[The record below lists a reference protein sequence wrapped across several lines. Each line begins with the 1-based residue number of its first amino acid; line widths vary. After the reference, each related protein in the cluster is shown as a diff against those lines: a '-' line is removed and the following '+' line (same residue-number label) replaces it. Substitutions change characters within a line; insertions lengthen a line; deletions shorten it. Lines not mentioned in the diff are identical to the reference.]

1 MEDLH
6 FLRLWDRY
14 NKLLTKTQREITDL
28 YFNYDLSLS
37 EIAEQKNCSRQSVS
51 DCLNTCRKKLGKLE
65 EKLNFNYAIQEVCLA
80 NSFLLTDLGKWAES
94 AGLTDEQRKGVTEI
108 LNKDYSE
115 EVRKAL
121 EEHADKLL

>member
-51 DCLNTCRKKLGKLE
+51 DCLNTCRRKLEKLE

-80 NSFLLTDLGKWAES
+80 DSFLRTDLGKWAES
-94 AGLTDEQRKGVTEI
+94 AGLTEEQRKCVTEI

-115 EVRKAL
+115 EVQRAFQ
-121 EEHADKLL
+121 EHADKLL